1 MVLYPPPPKQEICLY
16 CVDDH
21 DIIFPPPHDFR
32 KQYNNIF
39 TTKFRFGGKVL
50 QSPVLIDQ
58 SIKKKN
64 VYVASGIE
72 TRDDQSVP

>member
-1 MVLYPPPPKQEICLY
+1 M
-16 CVDDH
+16 
-21 DIIFPPPHDFR
+21 IFPPRNKKYVCTASMIMTSYSPPPHGFR
-32 KQYNNIF
+32 EQYNNIF
-39 TTKFRFGGKVL
+39 ITKFRFGGKVM

-72 TRDDQSVP
+72 TRDD

>member
-1 MVLYPPPPKQEICLY
+1 MPPPPKQEICLY

-39 TTKFRFGGKVL
+39 TTKFRFGGNVM

-64 VYVASGIE
+64 VYVASGIK
-72 TRDDQSVP
+72 TCNDQSVP